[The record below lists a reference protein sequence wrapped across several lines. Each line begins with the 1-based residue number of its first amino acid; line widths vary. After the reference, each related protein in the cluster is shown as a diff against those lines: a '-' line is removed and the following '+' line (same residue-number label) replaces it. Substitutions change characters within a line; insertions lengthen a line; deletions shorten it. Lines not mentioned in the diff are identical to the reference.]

1 MCMGDAFSVPFI
13 LSWWETKLDINKN
26 GKGEKE
32 NEKIEIDSQKRPN
45 FDFFRLMRKRQKQK
59 SCLVTS
65 DWWQILPL
73 IFKKK

>member
-1 MCMGDAFSVPFI
+1 MGDAFSVPFYP
-13 LSWWETKLDINKN
+13 LLMRNKTGHKQN

-45 FDFFRLMRKRQKQK
+45 FDFFRLMRMRQKQK

-65 DWWQILPL
+65 D
-73 IFKKK
+73 

>member
-1 MCMGDAFSVPFI
+1 MPSLSPFI

-26 GKGEKE
+26 GKGEKQ

-45 FDFFRLMRKRQKQK
+45 FDFFRLMRMRQKQK

-65 DWWQILPL
+65 DWWQILPS
-73 IFKKK
+73 IFKKDRF